1 MNGLGAL
8 GPTLHRLQRQAA
20 VVGALLLA
28 ACLVAGVGNPAQ
40 FFQSYLEGYLFWLGV
55 ALGCL
60 AVVMI
65 HHLVGGRWGLPV
77 RRLLEA
83 GSRTLPLLAVLF
95 LPFLLGMRTL
105 YAWARPDVVAAD
117 PALQAK
123 QLYLN
128 VPGFWVRAVIYFAIW
143 VIMALC
149 LNKWSREQDATDDR
163 RLAIRMKIL
172 SGPGILL
179 YGLTITFASMDW
191 VMSLEPTWHSTMYG
205 MIFMTAHGL
214 QGFAFVIIACA
225 LLSRGGALAEVA
237 RPAQF
242 QDLGNLTL
250 TCLMLWTY
258 TAFSQ
263 FLIIWA
269 ENLVDEAP
277 WYLHRT
283 AGGWQGV
290 ALALIVLQF
299 ALPFALLLSRVVKR
313 SALALSLV
321 AVGILVMQWV
331 SLVWLVAPAF
341 HPDGLYIHWMDFAT
355 PLGVGGIWLAVFL
368 RGLMDRPLLPLHDPR
383 FAGLP
388 GAAGEAR

>member
-8 GPTLHRLQRQAA
+8 GPALDRLQRQAA
-20 VVGALLLA
+20 VVGAVLLA
-28 ACLVAGVGNPAQ
+28 ACLVAGFSNPAQ
-40 FFQSYLEGYLFWLGV
+40 FFQSYLEAYLFWLGIS
-55 ALGCL
+55 LGCL

-83 GSRTLPLLAVLF
+83 GSRTLPVMALLFV
-95 LPFLLGMRTL
+95 PFLLGMRTL
-105 YAWARPDVVAAD
+105 YAWARPEAVAAD
-117 PALQAK
+117 PVLQAK
-123 QLYLN
+123 HLYLN

-143 VIMALC
+143 LAMTYC
-149 LNKWSREQDATDDR
+149 LNKWSREQDVTDDR
-163 RLAIRMKIL
+163 RLATRMKIL
-172 SGPGILL
+172 SGPGLLL
-179 YGLTITFASMDW
+179 YGLTITFASIDW
-191 VMSLEPTWHSTMYG
+191 VMSLEPAWHSTMYG
-205 MIFMTAHGL
+205 MIFMAAHGL

-225 LLSRGGALAEVA
+225 LLSRGGPLTGVA
-237 RPAQF
+237 QPAQF

-299 ALPFALLLSRVVKR
+299 AVPFVLLLSRDVKR
-313 SALALSLV
+313 SAFALASV
-321 AVGILVMQWV
+321 AGGVLVMQWV

-341 HPDGLYIHWMDFAT
+341 HPDGLYIHWMDFAA

-368 RGLMDRPLLPLHDPR
+368 RGLMDRPLLPQHDPR
-383 FAGLP
+383 FAGLT
-388 GAAGEAR
+388 GATGEAR